1 MKQYLRLESVTGV
14 GYRKSEVMIAF
25 IPARGGSKGVPGKNI
40 KEICGK
46 PLIAYTIEAALEAE
60 SVDRVIVTTDDEAI
74 AAVAREYGAEVPF
87 MRPAELSTDTASAID
102 VYLHATEFVM
112 NETGQQIDKFM
123 VLLPTVPLRTA
134 GHIDEAVAQFNRD
147 GATTLISFAEAEVPA
162 SWYHLTDAEG
172 RVRNAGFG
180 QGITMSNRQNNETYI
195 VPNGAIYILDYN
207 LLKNNRTYYCD
218 NTVAYI
224 MAREDSIDIDYPMD
238 FEIARCFME
247 KRNSESNQ

>member
-1 MKQYLRLESVTGV
+1 
-14 GYRKSEVMIAF
+14 MIAL

-46 PLIAYTIEAALEAE
+46 PLIAYTIEAAKNAKCI
-60 SVDRVIVTTDDEAI
+60 DRVIVTTDDEKI

-87 MRPAELSTDTASAID
+87 MRPAELSSDTASAID

-112 NETGQQIDKFM
+112 NETGEQIEKFM
-123 VLLPTVPLRTA
+123 VLLPTVPLRTER
-134 GHIDEAVAQFNRD
+134 HIDEAMEQFKRD
-147 GATTLISFAEAEVPA
+147 GATTLLSFAEAEVPA
-162 SWYHLTDAEG
+162 SWYHMLDEQG
-172 RVRNAGFG
+172 RVHNAGFG
-180 QGITMSNRQNNETYI
+180 KGITMTNRQNNETYI
-195 VPNGAIYILDYN
+195 VPNGAIYILDYD

-224 MAREDSIDIDYPMD
+224 MDREDSIDIDYPMD

-247 KRNSESNQ
+247 KRNNESK